1 MTRVFEI
8 GSFENLRKPTHLR
21 LNYTSI
27 TYLDENIFLPFLHSN
42 DKNLITFESDDK
54 LNCDDWRNYWL
65 RKDFYL
71 LGNRTNISEC
81 TNGKSALMVKVF
93 SVIITLLNVNKII
106 TIFSTLKKFWTL
118 LKRNKT

>member
-8 GSFENLRKPTHLR
+8 GSFENLRKPTHLL

-54 LNCDDWRNYWL
+54 LNCDD
-65 RKDFYL
+65 
-71 LGNRTNISEC
+71 
-81 TNGKSALMVKVF
+81 
-93 SVIITLLNVNKII
+93 
-106 TIFSTLKKFWTL
+106 
-118 LKRNKT
+118 